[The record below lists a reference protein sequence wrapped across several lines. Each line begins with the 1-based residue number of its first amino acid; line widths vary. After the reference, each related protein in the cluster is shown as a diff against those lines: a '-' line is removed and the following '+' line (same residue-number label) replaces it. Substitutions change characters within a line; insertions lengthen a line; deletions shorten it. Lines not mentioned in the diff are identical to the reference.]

1 MCNDNLAPDVQTLE
15 FALQRR
21 NHYPAD
27 KYCGKQSVIRWIEI
41 YGIDSNIHCDPFN
54 SWALAP
60 LVSEKIVLKYCWQFP
75 LLMNPAVLA
84 VLFFDFLLFVSPM
97 LCCEYNVC

>member
-1 MCNDNLAPDVQTLE
+1 MHSIYSLVEVQTLATYYVPHMCNDNLAPDVQTLE

-41 YGIDSNIHCDPFN
+41 YGIHSNIHCDPFN
-54 SWALAP
+54 
-60 LVSEKIVLKYCWQFP
+60 
-75 LLMNPAVLA
+75 N
-84 VLFFDFLLFVSPM
+84 
-97 LCCEYNVC
+97 

>member
-27 KYCGKQSVIRWIEI
+27 KYCGKQLVIRWIAACVAWH
-41 YGIDSNIHCDPFN
+41 GGFG
-54 SWALAP
+54 WARYVIKVGEGRETARRLGRFAASP
-60 LVSEKIVLKYCWQFP
+60 L
-75 LLMNPAVLA
+75 MGPARQNRHA
-84 VLFFDFLLFVSPM
+84 TQATG
-97 LCCEYNVC
+97 